1 MDIFL
6 FFAVA
11 VCVLNY
17 ALLWLFYRKFK
28 TIYAELVKKI
38 QEIGLENE
46 LTNVFAPNSS
56 QGDILKITN
65 DLFRR
70 IKQIYEIEANS
81 YSELVT
87 HLRQSG
93 NIDEDLKNML
103 VDYFETVTLIS
114 YRDQSVTDA
123 ERAEIKSKLKLI
135 IKMLPSEARVLE
147 GLKL

>member
-1 MDIFL
+1 MDIFVIFL
-6 FFAVA
+6 LVL
-11 VCVLNY
+11 CLLNY
-17 ALLWLFYRKFK
+17 VLLWLFYRKFRN
-28 TIYAELVKKI
+28 TYTEIISKI

-56 QGDILKITN
+56 QTDILKVTN

-70 IKQIYEIEANS
+70 IKKTYEINANS

-87 HLRQSG
+87 HLRQSS
-93 NIDEDLKNML
+93 NIDEDLKGML
-103 VDYFETVTLIS
+103 IDYFETVTLIS
-114 YRDQSVTDA
+114 YRDQNVSDA

-135 IKMLPSEARVLE
+135 IKMLPSEAKILE

>member
-1 MDIFL
+1 MDMFL
-6 FFAVA
+6 VLAVA
-11 VCVLNY
+11 VCILNY
-17 ALLWLFYRKFK
+17 FLLWMFYRKFK
-28 TIYAELVKKI
+28 TIYAELVRKI

-46 LTNVFAPNSS
+46 LSNVFAPNSS

-70 IKQIYEIEANS
+70 IKITYEIEANS

-87 HLRQSG
+87 HLRQSA

-103 VDYFETVTLIS
+103 IDYFETVTLIS
-114 YRDQSVTDA
+114 YRDQNVTDA

-135 IKMLPSEARVLE
+135 IKMLPSEAKLLE
-147 GLKL
+147 GMKL